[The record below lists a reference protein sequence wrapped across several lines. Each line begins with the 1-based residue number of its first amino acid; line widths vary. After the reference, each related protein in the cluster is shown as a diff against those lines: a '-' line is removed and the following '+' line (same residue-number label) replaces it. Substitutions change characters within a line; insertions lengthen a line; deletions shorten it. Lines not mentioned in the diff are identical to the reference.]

1 MTPEHK
7 PPGRA
12 AAGPDAALQDKNAAS
27 GAQDHKDK
35 AEAKAEDRKHS
46 AVESL
51 LNPDLIKK
59 MLIFAAVQAAVIIIL
74 GAALVLV
81 YLFWIKPATPV
92 IW

>member
-7 PPGRA
+7 PSGRA
-12 AAGPDAALQDKNAAS
+12 AAGPDAALQDKTVAS

-35 AEAKAEDRKHS
+35 AEAKAEDRKYS